1 MSALV
6 CLALLVQPPTPSDA
20 PTKPGV
26 IFIAGGAGGMDF
38 GNTSTRWSF
47 KHAGVPHEIREFLW
61 THGKGHVLRDLQ
73 DTRHLVVKAQ
83 ELAAAVAQY
92 KAENPDRPVYLI
104 GRSTGAAIVL
114 LAAAELPDNS
124 LEKIILLSSAVSPTF
139 NLVPAL
145 RATRAEIVAYRS
157 DYDSFILGWG
167 TSTFGTAD
175 RLYTESAGKTGFL
188 LPALDPIT
196 RLYYLKL
203 VQVAWKPRLL
213 WLGNFGAHFGANAP
227 LFLIH
232 EIAPKVQLPDPNSS
246 PKR

>member
-1 MSALV
+1 MTALV
-6 CLALLVQPPTPSDA
+6 CLALFVQPAAATDA

-26 IFIAGGAGGMDF
+26 IFLAGGAGGMDF

-47 KHAGVPHEIREFLW
+47 KQANVPHEIREFLW

-73 DTRHLVVKAQ
+73 DTRHLVTKAQ
-83 ELAAAVAQY
+83 ELAAAVLQY
-92 KAENPDRPVYLI
+92 KAENPNRPVYLI

-114 LAAAELPDNS
+114 LAAAELPADT
-124 LEKIILLSSAVSPTF
+124 LEKIILLSSAIWPTF

-157 DYDSFILGWG
+157 DYDSLVLGWA
-167 TSTFGTAD
+167 TTTFGTAD
-175 RLYTESAGKTGFL
+175 RFYTESAGKTGFL

-203 VQVAWKPRLL
+203 VQV
-213 WLGNFGAHFGANAP
+213 
-227 LFLIH
+227 
-232 EIAPKVQLPDPNSS
+232 
-246 PKR
+246 